1 MEKEVEEDN
10 QRRVVGRPTQ
20 RWRSKRW
27 KTRRLEM
34 EPRGRR
40 DASCWEIL
48 EGRGMEVV
56 ASELKKKKQINWS
69 KLKGKY

>member
-20 RWRSKRW
+20 WWRSKRW

-40 DASCWEIL
+40 DA
-48 EGRGMEVV
+48 
-56 ASELKKKKQINWS
+56 ELLRDIGG
-69 KLKGKY
+69 KGDGGGCL